1 MKTSKLLQKL
11 KNKETAIV
19 AAAVI
24 LPGGFVMLGLW
35 KMYDLLKKRN
45 KKEKNLENLQLKQE
59 NT

>member
-1 MKTSKLLQKL
+1 MKTLKLLQKL

-35 KMYDLLKKRN
+35 KMYDLLKKSS
-45 KKEKNLENLQLKQE
+45 KEKENLKSLLLKQE